1 MMKSFNILLVLLVV
15 ILAVILQKLEWIPMG
30 RDLLRNYKRSLI
42 SKEEMKDLLVQEW
55 RKHFGP
61 KKSDLERKHLELAS
75 WPMSIGGR
83 RVFLSAKRTE
93 PLRPFLRGSLQL
105 IR

>member
-1 MMKSFNILLVLLVV
+1 MKKSFNILLVLLVV

-30 RDLLRNYKRSLI
+30 RDLLRNYNRSLI

-75 WPMSIGGR
+75 WAMSIG
-83 RVFLSAKRTE
+83 VFLSATRTE
-93 PLRPFLRGSLQL
+93 PLRPFLRGSVQL